1 MRALCRALLLLSVL
15 VHTLWTPAHAQPAAQ
30 SAPAAEN
37 AAALPQQAAN
47 MLNGIPAVPA
57 FAVKTHPDGSQDYSV
72 TLQILFIMTA
82 LTLLP
87 AFLLMM
93 TSFTRI
99 IIVFS
104 ILRQAI
110 GLNQTPS
117 NQILLGMALI
127 LTIFIM
133 MPVFEKVNAVALQP
147 YLKEE
152 ITSVEAVTRASV
164 PFHEFMLGQTR
175 ESDIELF
182 MKISKAPAVA
192 TPEQIP
198 FFVLVPAFVASE
210 LKTAFQIGFTLFIPF
225 LVIDMVVASVLMA
238 MGMMMLSPIIISL
251 PFKLMLFVL
260 VDGWSMI
267 IGTMAASF
275 GI

>member
-1 MRALCRALLLLSVL
+1 MKFVRILSLFGAILLASMALPAL
-15 VHTLWTPAHAQPAAQ
+15 AQDPAAQ
-30 SAPAAEN
+30 I
-37 AAALPQQAAN
+37 LPQQAAN
-47 MLNGIPAVPA
+47 MLTGVPA
-57 FAVKTHPDGSQDYSV
+57 LPAFTVKTHPDGSQDYSV

-117 NQILLGMALI
+117 NQIMLGMALF

-133 MPVFEKVNAVALQP
+133 RPVFEKVNDAALQP

-152 ITSVEAVTRASV
+152 ITSIEAVKRASV
-164 PFHEFMLGQTR
+164 PFHEFMLAQTR

-182 MKISKAPAVA
+182 VKISKAPAIA
-192 TPEQIP
+192 TPEEIP

-275 GI
+275 GV